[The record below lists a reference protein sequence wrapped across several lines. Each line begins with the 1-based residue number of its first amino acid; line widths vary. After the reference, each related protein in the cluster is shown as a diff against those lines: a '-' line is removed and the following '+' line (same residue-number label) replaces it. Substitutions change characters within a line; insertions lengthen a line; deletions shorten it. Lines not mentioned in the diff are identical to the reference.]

1 MMRYCSIVLMA
12 FLLAALTSSSRAQ
25 QAKIDSLLAVAN
37 GASSPENEK
46 AKALNALGNTAMAKG
61 DFFQAIEY
69 YTRSSKHSGKSKNA
83 SLMAQSLAL
92 IGEAYSQQGDQKR
105 AIAYFT
111 RSLALLES
119 LADSAA
125 MGATL
130 ANIGLMHRDQGAFSQ
145 AITFYNSALNIQEK
159 LGNRQAMAAI
169 LTNLGGLYRT
179 KKDGNQ
185 AIAHFNRALAL
196 QEQTNDRSG
205 MANSLVN
212 LGINFQ
218 DDQKNREKALE
229 YYTRGLSLYEEIG
242 DAKGMAATLN
252 SIGLMHNSKGD
263 LTQAIDYST
272 RALEAARKANLTLE
286 TLNAAS
292 ALWGFYKADGQNDK
306 ALQMHE
312 LYIELRDEMTSAAN
326 EREVIRQQLQYDFGK
341 KELDMQKEAQ
351 LNALRYEYDRKQM
364 AARNQQERQQLLYE
378 EELKRT
384 SIEFDFAQKQAA
396 AETEQVRKEAQAR
409 AVQAKKDALAAEDLR
424 KKVRQRNTLF
434 LGFAGVLL
442 LAIVFFTQRNRIAKE
457 KLRSEELLLNILPFE
472 TAKELKATGQSEAK
486 LISEATVIFTD
497 FKGFTQL
504 SEQLTPQQLVKD
516 LNECFSAFDSIC
528 HKHGVEKIKTIGDAY
543 MAAGGLPTP
552 NDTHALDV
560 VKAAFE
566 MRDFI
571 AEGKARKIAQGLPFF
586 EVRIGIHTGPVVA
599 GIVGIKK
606 FQYDIWGDT
615 VNTASRMESSSE
627 AGRINVS
634 ETTYQLIKDHYICTY
649 RGELEAKGKGKVKMY
664 FVG

>member
-12 FLLAALTSSSRAQ
+12 FLLVALTSSSRAQ
-25 QAKIDSLLAVAN
+25 QARIDSLLAVVN

-46 AKALNALGNTAMAKG
+46 AKAFNALGNTMMAKG

-69 YTRSSKHSGKSKNA
+69 YTRSSKHSEKSNNA
-83 SLMAQSLAL
+83 SLMAQSLGL
-92 IGEAYSQQGDQKR
+92 IGEAYGQQGDQKR
-105 AIAYFT
+105 AIAHFS

-125 MGATL
+125 IGATL

-179 KKDGNQ
+179 KKEGNQ

-205 MANSLVN
+205 MANSLIN

-351 LNALRYEYDRKQM
+351 LNALRYEYDRKQL

-396 AETEQVRKEAQAR
+396 SKTEQVRKEAQAR

-634 ETTYQLIKDHYICTY
+634 ETTYQLIKDHYTCTY

>member
-1 MMRYCSIVLMA
+1 MMRYCHIVVMA
-12 FLLAALTSSSRAQ
+12 FLLMALPHSGHAQ
-25 QAKIDSLLAVAN
+25 QAAVDSLLAVAN

-46 AKALNALGNTAMAKG
+46 AKALNTLGNTAMAQG
-61 DFFQAIEY
+61 DFFQAIDY
-69 YTRSSKHSGKSKNA
+69 YARSTKHSEKSNNA
-83 SLMAQSLAL
+83 GLMAQSLGL

-105 AIAYFT
+105 AIAHFS
-111 RSLALLES
+111 RSLALFES

-145 AITFYNSALNIQEK
+145 AISFYNRALLIQEK
-159 LGNRQAMAAI
+159 LGNTQAMAAI

-179 KKDGNQ
+179 KKDGEK

-218 DDQKNREKALE
+218 DDQKKREKALE

-242 DAKGMAATLN
+242 DAKGMATTLN

-263 LTQAIDYST
+263 FAQAIAFSS
-272 RALEAARKANLTLE
+272 RGLQVAQQAKLPLE
-286 TLNAAS
+286 TMNAAS

-312 LYIELRDEMTSAAN
+312 LYIALRDEMTSAAN

-351 LNALRYEYDRKQM
+351 LNALRYEYDRKQL

-384 SIEFDFAQKQAA
+384 TIEFDFAQKQAA
-396 AETEQVRKEAQAR
+396 AKTEQVRKEAQAR
-409 AVQAKKDALAAEDLR
+409 AVQAKKDELAAEDLR

-472 TAKELKATGQSEAK
+472 TAQELKATGQSEAK
-486 LISEATVIFTD
+486 LIKEATVIFTD
-497 FKGFTQL
+497 FKGFTEM
-504 SEQLTPQQLVKD
+504 SELVTPQQLVKD

-552 NDTHALDV
+552 NATHALDV
-560 VKAAFE
+560 VKAALE

-571 AEGKARKIAQGLPFF
+571 AEGKARKIAQGLPYF
-586 EVRIGIHTGPVVA
+586 EIRIGIHTGPVVA

-615 VNTASRMESSSE
+615 VNTASRMESSGE
-627 AGRINVS
+627 VGRVNIS
-634 ETTYQLIKDHYICTY
+634 KATYQLVKDQFACTY
-649 RGELEAKGKGKVKMY
+649 RGEIEAKGKGKVKMY

>member
-1 MMRYCSIVLMA
+1 MQLYVKTVVVLL
-12 FLLAALTSSSRAQ
+12 LLALPMRSLAQ
-25 QAKIDSLLAVAN
+25 QSAIDSLLAVTTN
-37 GASSPENEK
+37 ASIAELEK
-46 AKALNALGNTAMAKG
+46 SKALNALGKAYLNVG
-61 DFFQAIEY
+61 DYFQAIDY
-69 YTRSSKHSGKSKNA
+69 FNRSFNRSEKSNNA
-83 SLMAQSLAL
+83 RLMAESLGH
-92 IGEAYSQQGDQKR
+92 IGEAYSQQGDTKR
-105 AIAYFT
+105 ALDYYT
-111 RSLALLES
+111 RSLALFETQS
-119 LADSAA
+119 DSTAIA
-125 MGATL
+125 STLYNLGLVYRDNGAL
-130 ANIGLMHRDQGAFSQ
+130 SQ
-145 AITFYNSALNIQEK
+145 AISYCTRAFKIQEA
-159 LGNRQAMAAI
+159 LQNSQAMAAT
-169 LTNLGGLYRT
+169 LSCLGGLYRT
-179 KKDGNQ
+179 KKDFEQ
-185 AIAHFNRALAL
+185 AIGHFNRALTL

-212 LGINFQ
+212 LGINYQ
-218 DDQKNREKALE
+218 DEQKKREKALE

-242 DAKGMAATLN
+242 DARGMASTLN
-252 SIGLMHNSKGD
+252 NIGLMHNSKGD
-263 LTQAIDYST
+263 LAQAIAFCSKS
-272 RALEAARKANLTLE
+272 LEVAQNAGLKQE

-292 ALWGFYKADGQNDK
+292 ALWGLYKANNESDK

-312 LYIELRDEMTSAAN
+312 LYITVRDEMTSAAN

-351 LNALRYEYDRKQM
+351 LNALRYEYDRKQL

-396 AETEQVRKEAQAR
+396 AKTEQVRKEAIAR
-409 AVQAKKDALAAEDLR
+409 AVQAKKDELAAEDLR

-434 LGFAGVLL
+434 LGFSGVLL

-472 TAKELKATGQSEAK
+472 TAQELKATGQSEAK
-486 LISEATVIFTD
+486 LIKEATVIFTD
-497 FKGFTQL
+497 FKGFTEL
-504 SEQLTPQQLVKD
+504 SELLTPQQLVKD

-552 NDTHALDV
+552 NTTHALDV

-634 ETTYQLIKDHYICTY
+634 ETTYQLIKDHYTCTY
-649 RGELEAKGKGKVKMY
+649 RGEIEAKGKGKVKMY